1 MNQQINQPSKKINL
15 EKKSEI
21 QTSHQARMPPITD
34 VLAQE
39 KFHKNTWW
47 NANDKGVRLHDW
59 FDWY

>member
-39 KFHKNTWW
+39 KFHKNT
-47 NANDKGVRLHDW
+47 
-59 FDWY
+59 